1 MLHFPHLKIIFVKI
15 KSDHSMDTSAWH
27 LARTQRKKKKREKYK
42 TKVVRVNV
50 LLKEARRP
58 VVKQPGMITG
68 NLKVRINNISNFI
81 HVERA

>member
-1 MLHFPHLKIIFVKI
+1 
-15 KSDHSMDTSAWH
+15 MDTSAWH
-27 LARTQRKKKKREKYK
+27 LARTQRKNKKREREKYK

-50 LLKEARRP
+50 LLKEARHP

>member
-1 MLHFPHLKIIFVKI
+1 MALSKNSKE
-15 KSDHSMDTSAWH
+15 
-27 LARTQRKKKKREKYK
+27 KKKREKYK

>member
-1 MLHFPHLKIIFVKI
+1 MALSKN
-15 KSDHSMDTSAWH
+15 S
-27 LARTQRKKKKREKYK
+27 KKKKKEKYK
-42 TKVVRVNV
+42 TKVVIVNI
-50 LLKEARRP
+50 LLKKARHP